1 MNSDIQNHVVQLLKS
16 YRQRKQRIDLLRYE
30 LLRHTDISGTDV
42 IDSMT
47 FGSDNDMPH
56 GSGHSHD
63 KILYIMLNYQKFA
76 DKLNAEAV
84 NKILAELVK
93 LEKEQDRLRYYVSLL
108 DSQEA
113 QVIRKIYFD
122 GYSWDQVAEELDV
135 VRRTAHKIKERALEN
150 LAWMYEYIDGIED
163 SGTPPEA

>member
-1 MNSDIQNHVVQLLKS
+1 
-16 YRQRKQRIDLLRYE
+16 
-30 LLRHTDISGTDV
+30 
-42 IDSMT
+42 
-47 FGSDNDMPH
+47 
-56 GSGHSHD
+56 
-63 KILYIMLNYQKFA
+63 MLNYQKFA

-113 QVIRKIYFD
+113 QVIRKVYFD

-163 SGTPPEA
+163 SGTSPES